1 MKKLLFLLAFVWC
14 VASTP
19 PEWFLESSSEPS
31 LLIGLGS
38 GANLQDAKSNAINDL
53 VTAISVSVD
62 SDTALYQEREEQ
74 SFKTQAY
81 NRVFL
86 KVEDIE
92 LSSVRTLKSQVVQN
106 VYFVKVGIE
115 KESLIRQFRSQ
126 IESSLT
132 KLKNMG
138 MGGKNALMQDG
149 LGEKDKLEVRGS
161 QDGQDSPQAL
171 PMTEAASAQSAFG
184 QSESAQPSLTQS
196 TPATQEPQGEESP
209 SQERATGD
217 MAIVDSKEAGESIEN
232 PNSAESSA
240 SAGDSPDSSIT
251 PTPSSLA
258 SSDAT
263 LPNSS
268 DATPPSSSNAAA
280 PSALPS
286 APAPNAT
293 SDITAPAALSA
304 TTPATALATTPS
316 PAIERACL
324 DPRSFFILQKELDKI
339 LREKKILQ
347 ALSHS
352 EFSSPDLELFGEI
365 FASNSPKPKLN
376 VLFEGEVEEFKD
388 SLLKEF
394 SKFSTINATP
404 SPTSPT
410 LKIIATKPQNAES
423 SARDGT
429 LEGTQA
435 QGADRNDAESKADS
449 RVDAKAESASPTL
462 VRLSILDCAGD
473 SIFEDYFELDSKALL
488 RANFIIYKRLKEWI
502 SQEV

>member
-138 MGGKNALMQDG
+138 LKNMGMGGKNVLT
-149 LGEKDKLEVRGS
+149 
-161 QDGQDSPQAL
+161 QDGQIGKDELGGQEAQSAQAL
-171 PMTEAASAQSAFG
+171 PMTEAT
-184 QSESAQPSLTQS
+184 SAQPTSMQS

-209 SQERATGD
+209 SQERIAGD
-217 MAIVDSKEAGESIEN
+217 MAIVDSKEARESIEN
-232 PNSAESSA
+232 PNSLEGSA
-240 SAGDSPDSSIT
+240 SAGDSPDGAT
-251 PTPSSLA
+251 PTAPSLA
-258 SSDAT
+258 PSDAT

-268 DATPPSSSNAAA
+268 DATPN
-280 PSALPS
+280 ALPS
-286 APAPNAT
+286 TTAPSVTA
-293 SDITAPAALSA
+293 DITAPAALSS
-304 TTPATALATTPS
+304 TTPAAALAATPS

-347 ALSHS
+347 ALSQS

-376 VLFEGEVEEFKD
+376 VFFEGEVGEFKD

-410 LKIIATKPQNAES
+410 LKITATKPQNAES
-423 SARDGT
+423 SAQ
-429 LEGTQA
+429 EGTQA
-435 QGADRNDAESKADS
+435 QGADKNDAESKADS
-449 RVDAKAESASPTL
+449 RVDAKAQPTSPTL

>member
-138 MGGKNALMQDG
+138 LKNMGIEGKNA
-149 LGEKDKLEVRGS
+149 
-161 QDGQDSPQAL
+161 
-171 PMTEAASAQSAFG
+171 
-184 QSESAQPSLTQS
+184 SAQPTSMQS
-196 TPATQEPQGEESP
+196 TPAAQESQEEESP
-209 SQERATGD
+209 SQPQATGD

-232 PNSAESSA
+232 PNSLESGA
-240 SAGDSPDSSIT
+240 SAGDSPDGAA
-251 PTPSSLA
+251 PAASSLTP
-258 SSDAT
+258 SDAT
-263 LPNSS
+263 LPNLS
-268 DATPPSSSNAAA
+268 DATPPSSSDVAA
-280 PSALPS
+280 PNALPS
-286 APAPNAT
+286 T
-293 SDITAPAALSA
+293 TAP
-304 TTPATALATTPS
+304 S
-316 PAIERACL
+316 PGIERACL

-347 ALSHS
+347 ALSHT

-423 SARDGT
+423 ST
-429 LEGTQA
+429 QEGTQA

-449 RVDAKAESASPTL
+449 RADAKTETASPTL

-473 SIFEDYFELDSKALL
+473 SIFEDYFELDSKTLL

>member
-138 MGGKNALMQDG
+138 MGGKNAPA
-149 LGEKDKLEVRGS
+149 
-161 QDGQDSPQAL
+161 QDGQIGKDGVVGKDELGGQEAQSAQAL
-171 PMTEAASAQSAFG
+171 PMTEAASAPTAPTQSAFG
-184 QSESAQPSLTQS
+184 QSESAQPSPTQS

-217 MAIVDSKEAGESIEN
+217 MAIVDSKEARESIEN
-232 PNSAESSA
+232 PNSLESGA
-240 SAGDSPDSSIT
+240 SAGDSPDGAT
-251 PTPSSLA
+251 PTASSFT

-263 LPNSS
+263 LPNLS
-268 DATPPSSSNAAA
+268 DATPPSSPSATA
-280 PSALPS
+280 PNALPS
-286 APAPNAT
+286 
-293 SDITAPAALSA
+293 
-304 TTPATALATTPS
+304 TPAPS

-423 SARDGT
+423 ST
-429 LEGTQA
+429 QEGTQA
-435 QGADRNDAESKADS
+435 QGADRNDAESKVDS

>member
-115 KESLIRQFRSQ
+115 KDSLIRQFRSQ

-138 MGGKNALMQDG
+138 LKNMGMGGKNVLT
-149 LGEKDKLEVRGS
+149 
-161 QDGQDSPQAL
+161 QDGQIGKDELGGQEAQSAQAL
-171 PMTEAASAQSAFG
+171 PMTEAT
-184 QSESAQPSLTQS
+184 SAQPTSMQP

-217 MAIVDSKEAGESIEN
+217 MAMDSKEARESIEN
-232 PNSAESSA
+232 PNSLESSA
-240 SAGDSPDSSIT
+240 SVGDSPDGAA
-251 PTPSSLA
+251 PAASSLA
-258 SSDAT
+258 PSDAT

-286 APAPNAT
+286 T
-293 SDITAPAALSA
+293 TAPSVTADI
-304 TTPATALATTPS
+304 TTPATAPATAPS

-347 ALSHS
+347 ALSQS

-410 LKIIATKPQNAES
+410 LKITATKPQNAES
-423 SARDGT
+423 SAQ
-429 LEGTQA
+429 EGTQA
-435 QGADRNDAESKADS
+435 RAADKNGAESKADS
-449 RVDAKAESASPTL
+449 RVDAKAQPASPTF

>member
-138 MGGKNALMQDG
+138 LKNMGIEGKNALT
-149 LGEKDKLEVRGS
+149 
-161 QDGQDSPQAL
+161 QDGQIGKDDPIGKDTQSPQAL
-171 PMTEAASAQSAFG
+171 PMTEAT
-184 QSESAQPSLTQS
+184 SAQPASMQS
-196 TPATQEPQGEESP
+196 THATQEPQGEESP

-217 MAIVDSKEAGESIEN
+217 MAMDSKEARESIEN
-232 PNSAESSA
+232 PNSLESGA
-240 SAGDSPDSSIT
+240 SAGDSPDGAT
-251 PTPSSLA
+251 PTASSLA
-258 SSDAT
+258 
-263 LPNSS
+263 PS

-280 PSALPS
+280 LSALPS
-286 APAPNAT
+286 TTAPSVTA
-293 SDITAPAALSA
+293 DITTPAALSS
-304 TTPATALATTPS
+304 TTPAAALAAAPS

-410 LKIIATKPQNAES
+410 LKITATKPQNAES
-423 SARDGT
+423 SAQ
-429 LEGTQA
+429 EGTQA
-435 QGADRNDAESKADS
+435 QGADRDDAESKADS
-449 RVDAKAESASPTL
+449 RVDAKAQPTSPTL

>member
-138 MGGKNALMQDG
+138 MAGKNALTQDG
-149 LGEKDKLEVRGS
+149 SGGQDELRAQDKLG
-161 QDGQDSPQAL
+161 GQEAQSPQAL
-171 PMTEAASAQSAFG
+171 PVAEATSAQS
-184 QSESAQPSLTQS
+184 
-196 TPATQEPQGEESP
+196 ATQEPQGDESP
-209 SQERATGD
+209 SQPQATGD

-232 PNSAESSA
+232 PNSLESGA
-240 SAGDSPDSSIT
+240 SAGDSPDGAA
-251 PTPSSLA
+251 PAASSLTP
-258 SSDAT
+258 SDAT
-263 LPNSS
+263 LPNLS
-268 DATPPSSSNAAA
+268 DATPPSSSDVAA
-280 PSALPS
+280 PNALPS
-286 APAPNAT
+286 T
-293 SDITAPAALSA
+293 TA
-304 TTPATALATTPS
+304 PS

-347 ALSHS
+347 ALSHT

-394 SKFSTINATP
+394 SKFSTINAAP

-449 RVDAKAESASPTL
+449 RADAKTETASPTL

>member
-138 MGGKNALMQDG
+138 LKNMGIEGKNALT
-149 LGEKDKLEVRGS
+149 
-161 QDGQDSPQAL
+161 QDGQIGKDGLVGKDELGGQEAQSPQAL
-171 PMTEAASAQSAFG
+171 SMTEAT
-184 QSESAQPSLTQS
+184 SAQPASMQS

-209 SQERATGD
+209 SQERIAGD
-217 MAIVDSKEAGESIEN
+217 MAMDSKEAGESIEN
-232 PNSAESSA
+232 PNSLEGSA
-240 SAGDSPDSSIT
+240 SAGDSPDGAA
-251 PTPSSLA
+251 PAASSLA

-263 LPNSS
+263 LPNLS
-268 DATPPSSSNAAA
+268 DATPPSSSNTAA

-293 SDITAPAALSA
+293 SDITAPAALSS
-304 TTPATALATTPS
+304 TTPAAALAATPS

-347 ALSHS
+347 ALSHA

-410 LKIIATKPQNAES
+410 LKITATKPQNAES
-423 SARDGT
+423 SAQ
-429 LEGTQA
+429 EGTQA
-435 QGADRNDAESKADS
+435 QGADKNDAESKADS
-449 RVDAKAESASPTL
+449 KVDSRVDAKAQPTSPTL

>member
-138 MGGKNALMQDG
+138 LKNMGMGGKNVLT
-149 LGEKDKLEVRGS
+149 
-161 QDGQDSPQAL
+161 QDGQIGKDELGGQEAQSAQAL
-171 PMTEAASAQSAFG
+171 PMTEAT
-184 QSESAQPSLTQS
+184 SAQPTSMQS

-209 SQERATGD
+209 SQERIAGD
-217 MAIVDSKEAGESIEN
+217 MAMDSKEAGESIEN
-232 PNSAESSA
+232 PNSLESGA
-240 SAGDSPDSSIT
+240 SIGDSPDGAT
-251 PTPSSLA
+251 PTASSLTP
-258 SSDAT
+258 SDVT

-286 APAPNAT
+286 TTAPSVTA
-293 SDITAPAALSA
+293 DITTPTALSS
-304 TTPATALATTPS
+304 TTPAAALATAPS
-316 PAIERACL
+316 PAIGRACL

-410 LKIIATKPQNAES
+410 LKITATKPQNAES
-423 SARDGT
+423 SAQ
-429 LEGTQA
+429 EGTQA
-435 QGADRNDAESKADS
+435 QGADKNDAESKADS
-449 RVDAKAESASPTL
+449 RVDAKAQPTSPTL

>member
-138 MGGKNALMQDG
+138 LKNMGIEGKNA
-149 LGEKDKLEVRGS
+149 
-161 QDGQDSPQAL
+161 
-171 PMTEAASAQSAFG
+171 
-184 QSESAQPSLTQS
+184 SAQPTSMQS
-196 TPATQEPQGEESP
+196 TPAAQEPQEEESP
-209 SQERATGD
+209 SQPQATGD
-217 MAIVDSKEAGESIEN
+217 MAMDSKEAGESIEN
-232 PNSAESSA
+232 PNSLESGA
-240 SAGDSPDSSIT
+240 SAGDSPDVAT

-258 SSDAT
+258 PSDAT

-268 DATPPSSSNAAA
+268 DATPPSSSDVAA
-280 PSALPS
+280 PNALPS
-286 APAPNAT
+286 T
-293 SDITAPAALSA
+293 TA
-304 TTPATALATTPS
+304 PS

-347 ALSHS
+347 ALSHT

-410 LKIIATKPQNAES
+410 LKITATKPQNAES

-435 QGADRNDAESKADS
+435 QGADKNGAESKAESKVDS
-449 RVDAKAESASPTL
+449 RADAKAESASPTL

-473 SIFEDYFELDSKALL
+473 SIFEDYFELDSKTLL

>member
-126 IESSLT
+126 IESSLI

-138 MGGKNALMQDG
+138 MGGKNALTQDG
-149 LGEKDKLEVRGS
+149 LGGR
-161 QDGQDSPQAL
+161 DGRAGRDELGGQEAQGPQAL
-171 PMTEAASAQSAFG
+171 PVAEATSAQSAFG
-184 QSESAQPSLTQS
+184 QSESAQPNPTQS
-196 TPATQEPQGEESP
+196 TPATQEPQGEEFP
-209 SQERATGD
+209 SQPQATGD
-217 MAIVDSKEAGESIEN
+217 MVIVDSKEARESIEN
-232 PNSAESSA
+232 PNSLEGSA
-240 SAGDSPDSSIT
+240 SASDNPDGAT
-251 PTPSSLA
+251 PTASSLTP
-258 SSDAT
+258 SDAT
-263 LPNSS
+263 LPNLS
-268 DATPPSSSNAAA
+268 DAAPPSSSDVAA
-280 PSALPS
+280 PNALPS
-286 APAPNAT
+286 T
-293 SDITAPAALSA
+293 TA
-304 TTPATALATTPS
+304 PS

-347 ALSHS
+347 ALSHT

-410 LKIIATKPQNAES
+410 LKITATKPQNAES

-435 QGADRNDAESKADS
+435 QGADKNGAESKADS
-449 RVDAKAESASPTL
+449 RADAKAESASPTL

>member
-138 MGGKNALMQDG
+138 MAGKNALTQDG
-149 LGEKDKLEVRGS
+149 SGGQDELRAQDKLG
-161 QDGQDSPQAL
+161 GQEAQSPQAL
-171 PMTEAASAQSAFG
+171 PVAEATSAQSAFG
-184 QSESAQPSLTQS
+184 QSESAQPNPTQS
-196 TPATQEPQGEESP
+196 AAETQGEESP
-209 SQERATGD
+209 SQNRTAGD
-217 MAIVDSKEAGESIEN
+217 MAMDSKEARESIEN
-232 PNSAESSA
+232 PNSLEGSA
-240 SAGDSPDSSIT
+240 SIGDSPDGAT
-251 PTPSSLA
+251 PTASSLTP
-258 SSDAT
+258 SDAI
-263 LPNSS
+263 LPNLS
-268 DATPPSSSNAAA
+268 DATPPSSSNA
-280 PSALPS
+280 LPS
-286 APAPNAT
+286 T
-293 SDITAPAALSA
+293 TA
-304 TTPATALATTPS
+304 PS

-410 LKIIATKPQNAES
+410 LKITATKPQNAES

-429 LEGTQA
+429 QEGTQA
-435 QGADRNDAESKADS
+435 QGADRNGTESQADS
-449 RVDAKAESASPTL
+449 RADAKVQPTSPTL

>member
-138 MGGKNALMQDG
+138 MAGKNAPAQDG
-149 LGEKDKLEVRGS
+149 LGGR
-161 QDGQDSPQAL
+161 DGRAGRDELGGQEAQGPQAL
-171 PMTEAASAQSAFG
+171 PVAEATSAQSAFG
-184 QSESAQPSLTQS
+184 QSESAQPNPTQS
-196 TPATQEPQGEESP
+196 TPVTQEPQGEESP
-209 SQERATGD
+209 SQNRTAGD

-232 PNSAESSA
+232 PNSLESGA
-240 SAGDSPDSSIT
+240 STSDSPDGAT
-251 PTPSSLA
+251 PTASSLTP
-258 SSDAT
+258 SDAT

-268 DATPPSSSNAAA
+268 DATPSS
-280 PSALPS
+280 
-286 APAPNAT
+286 
-293 SDITAPAALSA
+293 LSS
-304 TTPATALATTPS
+304 ATALATTPS

-449 RVDAKAESASPTL
+449 RADAKAESASPTL

>member
-138 MGGKNALMQDG
+138 LKNMGMGGKNAPA
-149 LGEKDKLEVRGS
+149 
-161 QDGQDSPQAL
+161 QDGQIGKDGLVGKDELGGQDTQSAQAL
-171 PMTEAASAQSAFG
+171 PMTEAASVQSAFG
-184 QSESAQPSLTQS
+184 QSESAQPDPTQS

-209 SQERATGD
+209 SQDRATGD

-232 PNSAESSA
+232 PNSAESGA
-240 SAGDSPDSSIT
+240 STSDSLDGAA
-251 PTPSSLA
+251 PTASSLA
-258 SSDAT
+258 PSDAT
-263 LPNSS
+263 LP
-268 DATPPSSSNAAA
+268 SSS
-280 PSALPS
+280 
-286 APAPNAT
+286 
-293 SDITAPAALSA
+293 TA
-304 TTPATALATTPS
+304 TPATALATTPI

-404 SPTSPT
+404 RPTSPT
-410 LKIIATKPQNAES
+410 LKITATKPQNAES
-423 SARDGT
+423 ST
-429 LEGTQA
+429 QEGAQA
-435 QGADRNDAESKADS
+435 QGADRNDAESKVDS

>member
-138 MGGKNALMQDG
+138 LKNMGIEGKNAL
-149 LGEKDKLEVRGS
+149 
-161 QDGQDSPQAL
+161 
-171 PMTEAASAQSAFG
+171 AQPT
-184 QSESAQPSLTQS
+184 SAQP

-217 MAIVDSKEAGESIEN
+217 MAIVDSKEARESIEN
-232 PNSAESSA
+232 PNSLESSA
-240 SAGDSPDSSIT
+240 STDDNPDSAA
-251 PTPSSLA
+251 PAAP
-258 SSDAT
+258 SDAT

-280 PSALPS
+280 PNALPS
-286 APAPNAT
+286 TTAPNVT
-293 SDITAPAALSA
+293 SDITAPAALSS
-304 TTPATALATTPS
+304 TTPAAALAATPS

-347 ALSHS
+347 ALSHA

-394 SKFSTINATP
+394 SKFSTINAAP

-410 LKIIATKPQNAES
+410 LKITATKPQNAET
-423 SARDGT
+423 SAQ
-429 LEGTQA
+429 EGTQA
-435 QGADRNDAESKADS
+435 QAADKNGAESKAESKADS
-449 RVDAKAESASPTL
+449 RVGAKAQPTSPTL

>member
-138 MGGKNALMQDG
+138 MAGKNALTQDG
-149 LGEKDKLEVRGS
+149 SGGQDELRAQDKLG
-161 QDGQDSPQAL
+161 GQEAQSPQAL
-171 PMTEAASAQSAFG
+171 PVAEATSAQSAFG
-184 QSESAQPSLTQS
+184 QSESAQPNPTQS

-209 SQERATGD
+209 SQNRIAGD
-217 MAIVDSKEAGESIEN
+217 MAMDSKEAGESIEN
-232 PNSAESSA
+232 PNSLESSA
-240 SAGDSPDSSIT
+240 SVGDSLDGAT
-251 PTPSSLA
+251 PTASSL
-258 SSDAT
+258 T
-263 LPNSS
+263 PS
-268 DATPPSSSNAAA
+268 DATPPSSSNVA
-280 PSALPS
+280 
-286 APAPNAT
+286 APNAT
-293 SDITAPAALSA
+293 SDITAPAALSS
-304 TTPATALATTPS
+304 TTPAAALATTPS

-347 ALSHS
+347 ALSHT

-435 QGADRNDAESKADS
+435 QGADRNDAESKVDS

>member
-138 MGGKNALMQDG
+138 LKNMAIEGKNAL
-149 LGEKDKLEVRGS
+149 
-161 QDGQDSPQAL
+161 
-171 PMTEAASAQSAFG
+171 
-184 QSESAQPSLTQS
+184 AQPASIQ
-196 TPATQEPQGEESP
+196 PPFAQEPQGEESP
-209 SQERATGD
+209 SQERIAGD
-217 MAIVDSKEAGESIEN
+217 MAIVDSKEARESTEN
-232 PNSAESSA
+232 PNNLESGA
-240 SAGDSPDSSIT
+240 SAGDSPDGAA
-251 PTPSSLA
+251 PAASSLA
-258 SSDAT
+258 PSDAT

-268 DATPPSSSNAAA
+268 DATPPSSSNAT
-280 PSALPS
+280 
-286 APAPNAT
+286 APNAT
-293 SDITAPAALSA
+293 SDIIAPATLSS
-304 TTPATALATTPS
+304 TTPAAALAATPN

-352 EFSSPDLELFGEI
+352 EFSSSDLELFGEI

-410 LKIIATKPQNAES
+410 LKITATKPQDTES

-429 LEGTQA
+429 LGGTQA
-435 QGADRNDAESKADS
+435 QGADKNDAESKADS
-449 RVDAKAESASPTL
+449 RVEAKAQPTSPTL

>member
-1 MKKLLFLLAFVWC
+1 MKKLLFFLAFVWC

-138 MGGKNALMQDG
+138 LKNMGIEGKNALT
-149 LGEKDKLEVRGS
+149 
-161 QDGQDSPQAL
+161 QDGQMGKDGVVGKDELGEQEAQSPQAL
-171 PMTEAASAQSAFG
+171 PMTEAT
-184 QSESAQPSLTQS
+184 SAQPTSTQS

-209 SQERATGD
+209 SQNRATGD

-232 PNSAESSA
+232 PNSLESGA
-240 SAGDSPDSSIT
+240 STSDSLDGAT
-251 PTPSSLA
+251 PTASSLTP
-258 SSDAT
+258 SDAT

-268 DATPPSSSNAAA
+268 DATPPSSSDVAA
-280 PSALPS
+280 PNALPS
-286 APAPNAT
+286 TTGPN
-293 SDITAPAALSA
+293 
-304 TTPATALATTPS
+304 

-365 FASNSPKPKLN
+365 FANNSPKPKLN

-410 LKIIATKPQNAES
+410 LKITATKPQNAES
-423 SARDGT
+423 GARDGT

-435 QGADRNDAESKADS
+435 QGADRNDAESKAESKVDS
-449 RVDAKAESASPTL
+449 RVDAKAQSTSPTL

>member
-132 KLKNMG
+132 KLKNIGLKNMG
-138 MGGKNALMQDG
+138 MAGKNALT
-149 LGEKDKLEVRGS
+149 
-161 QDGQDSPQAL
+161 QDGQIGKDGVVGKDELGGQEAQSEQAL

-184 QSESAQPSLTQS
+184 QSESAQPNPTQS
-196 TPATQEPQGEESP
+196 ATATQEPQGEESP
-209 SQERATGD
+209 SQNRTAGD

-232 PNSAESSA
+232 PNSLESSA
-240 SAGDSPDSSIT
+240 SVGDSPDGAT
-251 PTPSSLA
+251 PTASSLA
-258 SSDAT
+258 PSDAT

-268 DATPPSSSNAAA
+268 DATPN
-280 PSALPS
+280 ALPS
-286 APAPNAT
+286 TTAPSAT
-293 SDITAPAALSA
+293 SDITTPAA
-304 TTPATALATTPS
+304 ALATTPS

-347 ALSHS
+347 ALSHT

-435 QGADRNDAESKADS
+435 QGADRNDAESKVDS

-462 VRLSILDCAGD
+462 VRLSILDCEGD
-473 SIFEDYFELDSKALL
+473 SIFEDYFELDSKTLL

>member
-1 MKKLLFLLAFVWC
+1 MKKLLFFLAFVWC

-38 GANLQDAKSNAINDL
+38 GANLRDAKSNAINDL

-138 MGGKNALMQDG
+138 LKNMGIEGKNA
-149 LGEKDKLEVRGS
+149 
-161 QDGQDSPQAL
+161 
-171 PMTEAASAQSAFG
+171 
-184 QSESAQPSLTQS
+184 SAQPASMQS
-196 TPATQEPQGEESP
+196 TPTTQEPQGEESP
-209 SQERATGD
+209 SQNRTAGD
-217 MAIVDSKEAGESIEN
+217 MAMDSKEAGESIEN
-232 PNSAESSA
+232 PNSLEGSA
-240 SAGDSPDSSIT
+240 SVGDSPDGAA
-251 PTPSSLA
+251 PAAPSLA
-258 SSDAT
+258 LSDAT

-280 PSALPS
+280 PNALPS
-286 APAPNAT
+286 TTAPNAT
-293 SDITAPAALSA
+293 SDITAPAALSS
-304 TTPATALATTPS
+304 TTPAAALAAAPS

-410 LKIIATKPQNAES
+410 LKITATKPQNAET
-423 SARDGT
+423 SAQ
-429 LEGTQA
+429 EGTQA
-435 QGADRNDAESKADS
+435 QAADKNGAESKAESKVDS
-449 RVDAKAESASPTL
+449 RVDAKAQPTSPTL

>member
-138 MGGKNALMQDG
+138 IAGKNAPSQDELGGRDGQIGKDEPVGKDG
-149 LGEKDKLEVRGS
+149 L
-161 QDGQDSPQAL
+161 DGQEAQSAQAL
-171 PMTEAASAQSAFG
+171 PMTEATSAPTAPAQSAFG
-184 QSESAQPSLTQS
+184 QSESAQPNPTQS
-196 TPATQEPQGEESP
+196 TPTTQEPQGEESS
-209 SQERATGD
+209 SQNRATGD

-232 PNSAESSA
+232 PNSLESSA
-240 SAGDSPDSSIT
+240 STGDNPDGAT
-251 PTPSSLA
+251 PTASSLA
-258 SSDAT
+258 PSDAT
-263 LPNSS
+263 LPNLS
-268 DATPPSSSNAAA
+268 DAVPPSSSNATA
-280 PSALPS
+280 PNALPS
-286 APAPNAT
+286 
-293 SDITAPAALSA
+293 
-304 TTPATALATTPS
+304 TPVPS

-347 ALSHS
+347 ALSHT

-410 LKIIATKPQNAES
+410 LKITATKPQNAES
-423 SARDGT
+423 SAQ
-429 LEGTQA
+429 ESAQAQQA

-449 RVDAKAESASPTL
+449 RVDAKAQSTSPTL

>member
-74 SFKTQAY
+74 NFKTQAY

-138 MGGKNALMQDG
+138 IGGKNALTQDG
-149 LGEKDKLEVRGS
+149 LALRDKQSMQVAPMAAQS
-161 QDGQDSPQAL
+161 SPAQPMSPQQA
-171 PMTEAASAQSAFG
+171 
-184 QSESAQPSLTQS
+184 
-196 TPATQEPQGEESP
+196 QGEESP
-209 SQERATGD
+209 SQPQATGD
-217 MAIVDSKEAGESIEN
+217 DAIDSREAGESIEN
-232 PNSAESSA
+232 PSSADSSA
-240 SAGDSPDSSIT
+240 SVGDNPDGAT
-251 PTPSSLA
+251 LTASSL
-258 SSDAT
+258 T
-263 LPNSS
+263 PS
-268 DATPPSSSNAAA
+268 DATPSSS
-280 PSALPS
+280 S
-286 APAPNAT
+286 
-293 SDITAPAALSA
+293 SA
-304 TTPATALATTPS
+304 TTPNTLSSTPAPR

-339 LREKKILQ
+339 LRERKILQ
-347 ALSHS
+347 ALSHT

-376 VLFEGEVEEFKD
+376 VLFEGEGEAFKD
-388 SLLKEF
+388 SLFKEF

-410 LKIIATKPQNAES
+410 LKITATKSQSMDS
-423 SARDGT
+423 SRRKGI
-429 LEGTQA
+429 QA
-435 QGADRNDAESKADS
+435 HGANGNSIESK
-449 RVDAKAESASPTL
+449 VEAKTESTSPTL

-502 SQEV
+502 SQEA

>member
-138 MGGKNALMQDG
+138 LKNMGIEGKNA
-149 LGEKDKLEVRGS
+149 
-161 QDGQDSPQAL
+161 
-171 PMTEAASAQSAFG
+171 
-184 QSESAQPSLTQS
+184 SAQPASMQS

-209 SQERATGD
+209 SQNRTTGD
-217 MAIVDSKEAGESIEN
+217 MAMDSKEARESIEN
-232 PNSAESSA
+232 PNSLESGA
-240 SAGDSPDSSIT
+240 SAGDSPDGAA
-251 PTPSSLA
+251 PAASSLA
-258 SSDAT
+258 PSDAT

-268 DATPPSSSNAAA
+268 DATPN
-280 PSALPS
+280 ALPS
-286 APAPNAT
+286 TTAPSAT
-293 SDITAPAALSA
+293 SDITTPAA
-304 TTPATALATTPS
+304 ALAATPS

-347 ALSHS
+347 ALSHT

-365 FASNSPKPKLN
+365 FANNSPKPKLN

-410 LKIIATKPQNAES
+410 LKITATKPSSAES
-423 SARDGT
+423 SAQ
-429 LEGTQA
+429 EGTQA
-435 QGADRNDAESKADS
+435 QGADKNGAESKAESKVDS
-449 RVDAKAESASPTL
+449 RADAKAQPTSPTL

>member
-196 TPATQEPQGEESP
+196 TPATQEPQGEEFP
-209 SQERATGD
+209 SQPQATGD
-217 MAIVDSKEAGESIEN
+217 MVIVDSKEARESIEN
-232 PNSAESSA
+232 PNSLEGSA
-240 SAGDSPDSSIT
+240 SASDNPDGAT
-251 PTPSSLA
+251 PTASSLTP
-258 SSDAT
+258 SDAT
-263 LPNSS
+263 LPNLS
-268 DATPPSSSNAAA
+268 DAAPPSSSDVATPN
-280 PSALPS
+280 ALPS
-286 APAPNAT
+286 T
-293 SDITAPAALSA
+293 TA
-304 TTPATALATTPS
+304 PS

-347 ALSHS
+347 ALSQS

-410 LKIIATKPQNAES
+410 LKITATKPQNAES
-423 SARDGT
+423 SAQEDA
-429 LEGTQA
+429 QA
-435 QGADRNDAESKADS
+435 QGADKNGAESKAESKVDS
-449 RVDAKAESASPTL
+449 RVDTKAQSTSPTL

>member
-138 MGGKNALMQDG
+138 MAGKNALTQDG
-149 LGEKDKLEVRGS
+149 SGGQDELRAQDKLG
-161 QDGQDSPQAL
+161 GQEAQSPQAL
-171 PMTEAASAQSAFG
+171 PVAEATSAQS
-184 QSESAQPSLTQS
+184 
-196 TPATQEPQGEESP
+196 ATQEPQGEESP
-209 SQERATGD
+209 SQPQATGD

-232 PNSAESSA
+232 PNSLESGA
-240 SAGDSPDSSIT
+240 SAGDSPDGAA
-251 PTPSSLA
+251 PAASSLTP
-258 SSDAT
+258 SDAT
-263 LPNSS
+263 LPNLS
-268 DATPPSSSNAAA
+268 DATPPSSSDVAA
-280 PSALPS
+280 PNALPS
-286 APAPNAT
+286 T
-293 SDITAPAALSA
+293 TAP
-304 TTPATALATTPS
+304 S
-316 PAIERACL
+316 PGIERACL

-347 ALSHS
+347 ALSQS

-376 VLFEGEVEEFKD
+376 VLFEGEVEEFKG

-410 LKIIATKPQNAES
+410 LKITAAKPQNAES
-423 SARDGT
+423 SAQ
-429 LEGTQA
+429 EGTQA
-435 QGADRNDAESKADS
+435 QGADRDDAESKADS
-449 RVDAKAESASPTL
+449 RAEAKAQPTSPTL

-473 SIFEDYFELDSKALL
+473 SIFEDYCELDSKTLL

>member
-138 MGGKNALMQDG
+138 IEGKNALT
-149 LGEKDKLEVRGS
+149 
-161 QDGQDSPQAL
+161 QDGQIGKDELGGQEAQSAQAL
-171 PMTEAASAQSAFG
+171 PMTEAT
-184 QSESAQPSLTQS
+184 SAQPTSMQS

-209 SQERATGD
+209 SQPQATGD

-232 PNSAESSA
+232 PNSLEGSA
-240 SAGDSPDSSIT
+240 SVDDSPDSSIT
-251 PTPSSLA
+251 PTASSLA

-268 DATPPSSSNAAA
+268 DATPPSSSNA
-280 PSALPS
+280 
-286 APAPNAT
+286 
-293 SDITAPAALSA
+293 TA
-304 TTPATALATTPS
+304 PS

-347 ALSHS
+347 ALSQS
-352 EFSSPDLELFGEI
+352 EFSSLDLELFGEI

-410 LKIIATKPQNAES
+410 LKITATKPQNAES
-423 SARDGT
+423 SAQ
-429 LEGTQA
+429 EGIQA
-435 QGADRNDAESKADS
+435 QAADKNGAESKAESKVDS
-449 RVDAKAESASPTL
+449 RVDAKAQPTSPTL